1 MISLIAFGWAA
12 VAAQMPEFTQPRPA
26 VECSEHLTDWP
37 ARRRCL
43 RGLLEDADAALAH
56 AADAALEEARN
67 SDFDSGGHFSAEA
80 HFETA
85 QTAWQAYR
93 DAECDRRT
101 ALMFIGEDSREEI
114 GLDCRITLTRARTR
128 ELETM

>member
-1 MISLIAFGWAA
+1 MITVVALSWAISA
-12 VAAQMPEFTQPRPA
+12 VQMPEFTPPRPA

-43 RGLLEDADAALAH
+43 RGLLDDAEAALGR

-67 SDFDSGGHFSAEA
+67 SDFDSGGHFGAEA

-85 QTAWQAYR
+85 QTAWHAYR

-114 GLDCRITLTRARTR
+114 GLDCRITLTRARTQ

>member
-1 MISLIAFGWAA
+1 MITVVALSWAVA
-12 VAAQMPEFTQPRPA
+12 AAQMPEFTPPRPA
-26 VECSEHLTDWP
+26 VECAEHLTDWP

-43 RGLLEDADAALAH
+43 RGLLEDAEAALER
-56 AADAALEEARN
+56 AAGAALEEART
-67 SDFDSGGHFSAEA
+67 SDSDSGGHFSAEA
-80 HFETA
+80 HFEAA

-101 ALMFIGEDSREEI
+101 ALMFIGEESREEI
-114 GLDCRITLTRARTR
+114 GLDCRITLTRTRTL